1 MAKKQNKK
9 VHPIK
14 PRKAGAL
21 LNNFVK
27 GKIAAGRHLTGQ
39 FNRVKFP
46 SELRLDLTGKDWVVI
61 ATGRAKRPETFK
73 KEKRAKIKL
82 PKSKCPFCN
91 LKTQEKPLL
100 IYYRGKKI
108 NLQEGTP
115 GNWTTIVVPNKFPAF
130 LPNPKWEKHTEGNL
144 YQTMNAVG
152 FCELVITRYHEKSL
166 AQLPIQNVKEVV
178 NSYQE
183 RYLELMKKPFVNYV
197 SIFHN
202 HGVEAGASQ
211 PHPHSQII
219 TTPLIDID
227 LRKALINSQKNF
239 KKNRK
244 CINCQMNDWERK
256 VKKRIV
262 FENKYFLAL
271 CPFASKAA
279 FEVIISPKKHL
290 SNFERITEEESRQ
303 LAEAFKAVLGKLYRA
318 LNNPSYN
325 FYLKTSPC
333 DGKNYPFYHWH
344 FTILPKT
351 GTWAGFELGARMEIS
366 TITPEKAAEYL
377 RKQ

>member
-1 MAKKQNKK
+1 MTKKSKAKSQ
-9 VHPIK
+9 K
-14 PRKAGAL
+14 P
-21 LNNFVK
+21 
-27 GKIAAGRHLTGQ
+27 KIR
-39 FNRVKFP
+39 FP
-46 SELRLDLTGKDWVVI
+46 SELRFDLASKDWVVI
-61 ATGRAKRPETFK
+61 ATGRAKRPETFR
-73 KEKRAKIKL
+73 KEKRIGIKI
-82 PKSKCPFCN
+82 PKNKCPFCN
-91 LKTQEKPLL
+91 IGAQEKPIL

-108 NLQEGTP
+108 LFQKGELTNKERLQAQKIP
-115 GNWTTIVVPNKFPAF
+115 KNWTTIVVPNKFPAF
-130 LPNPKWEKHTEGNL
+130 LPHEKWEKRVEGNL

-152 FCELVITRYHEKSL
+152 FCELVVTGDHEKSL
-166 AQLPIQNVKEVV
+166 ALLPVENIEEVID
-178 NSYQE
+178 SYKE

-202 HGVEAGASQ
+202 HGPEAGASQ

-227 LRKALINSQKNF
+227 LRKALINSQKHS
-239 KKNRK
+239 KQKRK
-244 CINCQMNDWERK
+244 CLYCQMNNRERRI
-256 VKKRIV
+256 KKRIV
-262 FENKYFLAL
+262 FENRDFLAV

-290 SNFERITEEESRQ
+290 SNFERITEKEEQQ
-303 LAEAFKAVLGKLYRA
+303 LAEVFKAVLGKLYKA
-318 LNNPSYN
+318 LNNPPYN

-351 GTWAGFELGARMEIS
+351 GIWAGFEIGTRMEIS

>member
-1 MAKKQNKK
+1 MTKKK
-9 VHPIK
+9 VKINK
-14 PRKAGAL
+14 EKTL
-21 LNNFVK
+21 KK
-27 GKIAAGRHLTGQ
+27 G
-39 FNRVKFP
+39 KFP

-73 KEKRAKIKL
+73 KEKRLDKKI

-91 LKTQEKPLL
+91 IRGQEKPLL
-100 IYYRGKKI
+100 IYSRGKKI
-108 NLQEGTP
+108 TIQDNLTNQEWSEGKKLP
-115 GNWTTIVVPNKFPAF
+115 KNWTTIVVPNKYPAF
-130 LPNPKWEKHTEGNL
+130 LPHPRWEKRVEGNL

-152 FCELVITRYHEKSL
+152 FCELVITKDHEKSL
-166 AQLPIQNVKEVV
+166 AQLSLENVTEVID
-178 NSYQE
+178 SYKE
-183 RYLELMKKPFVNYV
+183 RYLDLMKKPFVNYV

-202 HGVEAGASQ
+202 HGAEAGASQ

-239 KKNRK
+239 RKNGK
-244 CINCQMNDWERK
+244 CINCQMNEWERK

-262 FENKYFLAL
+262 FENKHFLAV

-290 SNFERITEEESRQ
+290 SNFERITEEEKQQ
-303 LAEAFKAVLGKLYRA
+303 LAQALKAVLAKLYKA

-351 GTWAGFELGARMEIS
+351 GIWAGFEIGTRMEIS
-366 TITPEKAAEYL
+366 TIEPEKAAEYL